1 MEGTWLWTLKIW
13 ENNLCHSMGPNGGSV
28 AMNSGLCECGSARP
42 SPFHYI
48 KTVRYLYSRAP
59 THCSGSDF
67 RGLFLFR
74 VTQKLHSRIHNSAC
88 TCILQGKGPL
98 TTFLGP
104 LHSPSQSCVQVYI
117 ALYSDKEYI
126 LPAKDHRLQSAI

>member
-1 MEGTWLWTLKIW
+1 MEGTWLWSLEIW
-13 ENNLCHSMGPNGGSV
+13 KNHLCHSMGPNGGSV
-28 AMNSGLCECGSARP
+28 AMSSGLCECGSARP

-48 KTVRYLYSRAP
+48 KTVRYLYRRAP

-88 TCILQGKGPL
+88 TCILHGKGPL
-98 TTFLGP
+98 WV
-104 LHSPSQSCVQVYI
+104 HSKDVMVNSVSQSCVQVYI
-117 ALYSDKEYI
+117 TLYSDKEYI
-126 LPAKDHRLQSAI
+126 AQNHRVQSAI